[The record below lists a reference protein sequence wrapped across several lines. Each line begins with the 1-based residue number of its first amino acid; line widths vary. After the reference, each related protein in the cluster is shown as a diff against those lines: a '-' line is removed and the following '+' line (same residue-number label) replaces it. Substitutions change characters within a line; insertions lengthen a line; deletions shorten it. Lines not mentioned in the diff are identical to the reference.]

1 MQNGVIDVDKG
12 NDDDENAHNVVV
24 AVVVV
29 DLMERSFPLL
39 WMLRLPMKSV
49 TSSGKVFCSSRAS
62 VFVCV
67 RLNR

>member
-39 WMLRLPMKSV
+39 
-49 TSSGKVFCSSRAS
+49 
-62 VFVCV
+62 
-67 RLNR
+67 